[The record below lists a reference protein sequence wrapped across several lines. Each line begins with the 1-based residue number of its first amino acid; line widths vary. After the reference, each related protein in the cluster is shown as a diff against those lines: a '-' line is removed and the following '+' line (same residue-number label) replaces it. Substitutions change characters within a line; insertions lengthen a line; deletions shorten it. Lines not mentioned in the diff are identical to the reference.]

1 MIFVVI
7 LIFVGP
13 KRLPQIAKSFGK
25 ALREFVRARE
35 EVRRTI
41 EKELRIDE
49 GNRSYLE
56 IEGEKG
62 DGRSQ
67 NL

>member
-1 MIFVVI
+1 MIFIVI